1 MIYPAGHRVLVR
13 IEKAEEVTSG
23 GIIVPKTIADK
34 NTEAGIFGEVLAVG
48 ATAWKDFGGGSWAC
62 VGDRVAV
69 SKYSGF
75 NIEDTET
82 SEILRLCNDEDIL
95 AVIR

>member
-1 MIYPAGHRVLVR
+1 MVVPAGHRVLVR

-23 GIIVPKTIADK
+23 GIIVPKSIADR

-48 ATAWKDFGGGSWAC
+48 DTAWKDFGGRSWAC

-75 NIEDTET
+75 NIEDPDTNEV
-82 SEILRLCNDEDIL
+82 LRLCNDEDIL
-95 AVIR
+95 AVIK